1 MDGMVHEKID
11 PDDQLLSFDRRKKI
25 LEIVNK
31 NKSVSID
38 ALVEVFPV
46 SRMTITRDLE
56 KLEGDGLL
64 KRVRGGAVALSHI
77 VTSPRASIASKE
89 LSEEQK
95 RIGEEASKRVSDGD
109 FIIIESGSTCL
120 ALVDNLYEKDHL
132 KIVTASP
139 MIAMRLAEL
148 AERYDRDYE
157 IIVSGGILNI
167 YKHFLLGPTSTRLF
181 KQIRVDTAFLS
192 VTAIDVEAG
201 VTADD
206 VNESAV
212 SKIVMEDC
220 GRKTI
225 ALITSSKFN
234 KASFYKV
241 SEVTVFDEIITDNK
255 LDAETKEKFEQ
266 EGIVITVC

>member
-1 MDGMVHEKID
+1 MKNGKNDS
-11 PDDQLLSFDRRKKI
+11 DDQLLSFDRRKKI
-25 LEIVNK
+25 LEMVNAEQ
-31 NKSVSID
+31 SVSVDVLVD
-38 ALVEVFPV
+38 AFPV
-46 SRMTITRDLE
+46 SRMTISRDLE
-56 KLEGDGLL
+56 KLESDGLL

-77 VTSPRASIASKE
+77 VTSPRASIASRE
-89 LSEEQK
+89 LTDEQK
-95 RIGEEASKRVSDGD
+95 RIGKEAGKRISDGD
-109 FIIIESGSTCL
+109 FIIIESGSTNL
-120 ALVDNLYEKDHL
+120 ALVDNLYDKNNL

-139 MIAMRLAEL
+139 MVAMRLAEL
-148 AERYDRDYE
+148 AERYDRNFE

-181 KQIRVDTAFLS
+181 EQIRVDIAFLS

-212 SKIVMEDC
+212 SKIIMEQC

-225 ALITSSKFN
+225 GLVTSQKFN

-241 SEVTVFDEIITDNK
+241 SDVTVFDEIITDK
-255 LDAETKEKFEQ
+255 DLDKETKQKFEQ
-266 EGIVITVC
+266 EGITITMC